1 MALRPGVFAPR
12 DSKVRLTASPNKVVA
27 GKTKRFT
34 FVASTVVSGKQQ
46 RIAGASVNFG
56 GTTVKTDKG
65 GRARI
70 SKRFSTPG
78 PGARS

>member
-56 GTTVKTDKG
+56 GTTSRPT
-65 GRARI
+65 RAAARA
-70 SKRFSTPG
+70 SPSASRRPAA
-78 PGARS
+78 GARS